1 MYVSFIEIFFIFGK
15 RRYRGG
21 DAAAWAARMRG
32 GLAGRAPP
40 LHLHAPR
47 SEHKFGM
54 VHAIIVVKFLFLMC
68 PQLGGAAAAAATAD
82 SWRRCGLPATGW
94 LASSASETNH

>member
-1 MYVSFIEIFFIFGK
+1 
-15 RRYRGG
+15 
-21 DAAAWAARMRG
+21 MRG

-68 PQLGGAAAAAATAD
+68 PQLGGVAAAATAD
-82 SWRRCGLPATGW
+82 SWRRCGFAGDWLVGW
-94 LASSASETNH
+94 LVVMSSSWNFPVRAEL

>member
-1 MYVSFIEIFFIFGK
+1 
-15 RRYRGG
+15 
-21 DAAAWAARMRG
+21 MRG
-32 GLAGRAPP
+32 GLAGMAPP

-54 VHAIIVVKFLFLMC
+54 AHAIIVVKFLFLMC
-68 PQLGGAAAAAATAD
+68 PQLGGAAAATAD

>member
-1 MYVSFIEIFFIFGK
+1 MLPGA
-15 RRYRGG
+15 RAPG
-21 DAAAWAARMRG
+21 AAQG

-68 PQLGGAAAAAATAD
+68 PQLGGAAAATTAD

>member
-1 MYVSFIEIFFIFGK
+1 MLPGTRVRGEA
-15 RRYRGG
+15 RRG
-21 DAAAWAARMRG
+21 AAWG

-68 PQLGGAAAAAATAD
+68 PQLGGAAQRGAAAAIAD
-82 SWRRCGLPATGW
+82 SRRRRCGLPATGW
-94 LASSASETNH
+94 LAG